1 MTSRQDS
8 AEPEGP
14 VFASPSPVGA
24 VPDLSGVVLPGQ
36 DGARSAAPGGAPPTA
51 PHGGAHGAHGAH
63 GPRAGGADAG
73 PAAGAAAHRGRRRA
87 MLVAGGVVAVALVGT
102 GVVLGVTQARDR
114 AWAPLEAA
122 LEAPRDANVVQLV
135 LGSCVRDLPGGD
147 LGRLTAVPCDE
158 AHAAQVV
165 GRTDAAADAVWPGAA
180 ALARRAA
187 AVCGPQA
194 LGSAGRGVDG
204 VEFVVVTPTEGGWDA
219 GDRTSL
225 CLAVTAA
232 PGTADLLE

>member
-1 MTSRQDS
+1 MTPRQDS

-14 VFASPSPVGA
+14 VFASPSPLGA
-24 VPDLSGVVLPGQ
+24 APDLSGVVLPGQ
-36 DGARSAAPGGAPPTA
+36 DGAGPAAPDGARPGVPHGDAAPGASGSWAGAE
-51 PHGGAHGAHGAH
+51 GV
-63 GPRAGGADAG
+63 G
-73 PAAGAAAHRGRRRA
+73 PAARAAARRRRRTL
-87 MLVAGGVVAVALVGT
+87 LVAGGVVAVALVGT
-102 GVVLGVTQARDR
+102 GVALGVAHARER
-114 AWAPLEAA
+114 AWAPIEAA

-135 LGSCVRDLPGGD
+135 LGSCVRDLPAGD

-158 AHAAQVV
+158 PHAAQVV
-165 GRTDAAADAVWPGAA
+165 GRTDAAADAVWPGAE

-187 AVCGPQA
+187 AVCGPQE
-194 LGSAGRGVDG
+194 LGTAGRAADG
-204 VEFVVVTPTEGGWDA
+204 VGFVVVTPTEGGWDA

>member
-8 AEPEGP
+8 GEPEGP

-36 DGARSAAPGGAPPTA
+36 DGARTAPGAAPSGLPHAGGAPAA
-51 PHGGAHGAHGAH
+51 P
-63 GPRAGGADAG
+63 ADAD
-73 PAAGAAAHRGRRRA
+73 PAAQAAARRGRRRRA
-87 MLVAGGVVAVALVGT
+87 LLVAGGVVAVALVGT
-102 GVVLGVTQARDR
+102 GAALGAAQARER

-122 LEAPRDANVVQLV
+122 LAAPRDANVVQLV
-135 LGSCVRDLPGGD
+135 LGSCVRDLPDGD
-147 LGRLTAVPCDE
+147 LDRLTAVPCDE
-158 AHAAQVV
+158 PHAAQVV
-165 GRTDAAADAVWPGAA
+165 GRTDAAADAVWPGAG

-187 AVCGPQA
+187 AVCGPQE
-194 LGSAGRGVDG
+194 LGSAGRDADG
-204 VEFVVVTPTEGGWDA
+204 VGFVVVTPTEGGWDA

-225 CLAVTAA
+225 CLAVTAE